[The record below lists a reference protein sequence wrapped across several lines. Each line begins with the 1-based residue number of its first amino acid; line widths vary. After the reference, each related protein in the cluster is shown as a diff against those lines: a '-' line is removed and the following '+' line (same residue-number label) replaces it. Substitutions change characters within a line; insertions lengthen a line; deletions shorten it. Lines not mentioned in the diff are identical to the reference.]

1 MICLGT
7 IVNVTAIIVG
17 STAGLVLKKILSK
30 RIVETVMQGIGL
42 AVIVIGLFGTISAA
56 FTVTDGKLSS
66 DHILL
71 MIISL
76 AAGALVGELLKI
88 ENRLDAFGK
97 RIETRF
103 AKPGEPSTFAQGFVT
118 ATLIFCVGSMAIVG
132 SLEDGINRNS
142 TILFAKSALDGI
154 TSMVLASTLG
164 IGVLF
169 SAVAVGVY
177 QGIITLLAIL
187 VAPYLNDLVITQ
199 MSLIGSV
206 LIMAI
211 GMNMLKI
218 AKIKVGNL
226 LPAMFVP
233 VIYYVTLQFFNIG

>member
-7 IVNVTAIIVG
+7 IVNVVAVIVWG
-17 STAGLVLKKILSK
+17 CAGLALKKILSK
-30 RIVETVMQGIGL
+30 RIADTVMQGVGL
-42 AVIVIGLFGTISAA
+42 AVIIIGLSGTLGAV
-56 FTVTDGKLSS
+56 FTVSDGKLSS

-76 AAGALVGELLKI
+76 AIGAFIGEWLKI
-88 ENRLDAFGK
+88 ENSLDTFGK
-97 RIETRF
+97 FIENKMVR
-103 AKPGEPSTFAQGFVT
+103 PGETSTVAQGFVT
-118 ATLIFCVGSMAIVG
+118 ATLIFCVGSMAIIG

-142 TILFAKSALDGI
+142 TILFAKSTLDGI
-154 TSMVLASTLG
+154 TAMILASTMG

-169 SAVAVGVY
+169 SAIAVGVY
-177 QGIITLLAIL
+177 QGVITLFAMFF
-187 VAPYLNDLVITQ
+187 APYLNDLVITQ

-211 GMNMLKI
+211 GMNMLNI

-226 LPAMFVP
+226 LPSIFIP
-233 VIYYVTLQFFNIG
+233 VIYFILRLFV

>member
-7 IVNVTAIIVG
+7 IVNVAAVIVG
-17 STAGLVLKKILSK
+17 GVVGLVLKKILSK
-30 RIVETVMQGIGL
+30 RIADTVMQGVGL
-42 AVIVIGLFGTISAA
+42 AVIIIGLSGTLSAV
-56 FTVTDGKLSS
+56 FTVADGKLSS

-76 AAGALVGELLKI
+76 AIGALIGEWLKI

-97 RIETRF
+97 FIERKMV
-103 AKPGEPSTFAQGFVT
+103 KPGETSAFAQGFVT
-118 ATLIFCVGSMAIVG
+118 ATLIFCVGSMSIVG
-132 SLEDGINRNS
+132 SLEDGINGNS
-142 TILFAKSALDGI
+142 TILFAKSTLDGI
-154 TSMVLASTLG
+154 TAMILASSMG

-177 QGIITLLAIL
+177 QGLITLFAISF
-187 VAPYLNDLVITQ
+187 APYLNDLVITQ

-226 LPAMFVP
+226 LPSIFIPILYFILRLFV
-233 VIYYVTLQFFNIG
+233 